1 MPYLDE
7 NGTIMID
14 DVAAENDIAK
24 LSSAK
29 ASIENTKSIINQI
42 IALNSTMSGPTAT
55 AIDESTS
62 LFIKYLNVQS
72 SNIDACVEN
81 IKQTV
86 AKYHAIDEGLRDTI
100 NSTL

>member
-14 DVAAENDIAK
+14 AVAAENDIAK

-42 IALNSTMSGPTAT
+42 IVLNSTMSGPTTT
-55 AIDESTS
+55 AIDDTTS
-62 LFIKYLNVQS
+62 MFIKYLNIQS
-72 SNIDACVEN
+72 SNIDACMEN
-81 IKQTV
+81 IKHTV
-86 AKYHAIDEGLRDTI
+86 AKYQAIDEGLKDTI